1 MLNISSALAAE
12 FKLTQAQVA
21 ATIELIDDGN
31 TVPFIARYRKEATGG
46 IDDVTLREMCG
57 RLTYLRNLEAR
68 KAEVLRL
75 VDEQGKLTPELRAE
89 IESAAVTQRVEDLYK
104 PYKKKRATRASKA
117 RDAGLGPLAA
127 LILEQSLTRG
137 EPLEI
142 AAGYLNTEAG
152 YGTPELALQGALDI
166 IAEQVADDAEYTAL
180 LRGFTRKVGSIVSA
194 AADAGEKTVYETYY
208 DFSEPILKIP
218 NHRVLAI
225 NRGEKEGK
233 LRVKVQTDANVT
245 TGMLERRVIKRP
257 SIFTEL
263 LKITLADS
271 YKRLIAPSLERETR
285 NELTERAEADAI
297 KVFAKNTENL
307 LLTPPVRGARVIAID
322 PGYRTG
328 CKVAVLDERGKLL
341 EYTTIYPTPPKSDV
355 AGAVRVLAQYADKY
369 DVNVIVIG
377 NGTGSRETE
386 EAVTDFIDKSGK
398 DIKYTIVNEA
408 GASVYSAS
416 KLASEEYPDLD
427 VTTRGAM
434 SLGRRLQDPLAE
446 LVKIPPK
453 SIGVGQYQHDL
464 NQTALDTALTGV
476 VENVVNRVGVDL
488 NTASA
493 SLLGYVAGI
502 GAAVAKNIVAYR
514 ETNGAFTNRGQLKK
528 VSKLGDKAFGQC
540 AGFLRIS
547 GAGNPLD
554 GTAVHPESYAI
565 ATEILKRADVKPE
578 AITNGGVFDISER
591 VGDPSA
597 MAAELGAGLPTV
609 RDIIAELQ
617 KPGRDIRADA
627 PPVIFSRSVKS
638 LDDLAV
644 GMELAGTVRNVVDFG
659 AFVDIGVKQDGL
671 VHVSRMANRF
681 VKHPSEV
688 VAVGDTVKVWVE
700 SIDKERGKIGLTM
713 VEVKP

>member
-1 MLNISSALAAE
+1 MPKISSALAAE

-46 IDDVTLREMCG
+46 IDDVTLREVCE

-68 KAEVLRL
+68 KAEVMRL
-75 VDEQGKLTPELRAE
+75 VDEQGRLTPELRAE
-89 IESAAVTQRVEDLYK
+89 IEAAEAMRRVEDLYK

-117 RDAGLGPLAA
+117 RDAGLEPLAA
-127 LILEQSLTRG
+127 IIWEQSATRG

-152 YGTPELALQGALDI
+152 YDTPELALQGALDI
-166 IAEQVADDAEYTAL
+166 IAEQVSDDAEYTAL
-180 LRGFTRKVGSIVSA
+180 LRGFTRKRGSIVSV

-225 NRGEKEGK
+225 NRGEKEEK
-233 LRVKVQTDANVT
+233 LRVKVQIDADVAVD
-245 TGMLERRVIKRP
+245 MLEKRVIKRP

-263 LKITLADS
+263 LKTTLADS
-271 YKRLIAPSLERETR
+271 YKRLIAPSLEREMR
-285 NELTERAEADAI
+285 NELTERAETDAI
-297 KVFAKNTENL
+297 KVFARNTENL
-307 LLTPPVRGARVIAID
+307 LLTPPVRDARVIAID

-341 EYTTIYPTPPKSDV
+341 DYTTIYPTPPKSDI
-355 AGAVRVLAQYADKY
+355 AGAVRVLTQYADKY

-386 EAVTDFIDKSGK
+386 EAVADFIEKSGK

-416 KLASEEYPDLD
+416 RLASEEYPDLD

-502 GAAVAKNIVAYR
+502 GAAVAKNIVACR
-514 ETNGAFTNRGQLKK
+514 EANGAFTDRRQLKK
-528 VSKLGDKAFGQC
+528 VPKLGDKAFGQC
-540 AGFLRIS
+540 AGFLRIAR
-547 GAGNPLD
+547 GRNPLD
-554 GTAVHPESYAI
+554 STAVHPESYAI

-578 AITNGGVFDISER
+578 AITNGGVADISER

-597 MAAELGAGLPTV
+597 LADELGAGLPTV

-617 KPGRDIRADA
+617 KPGRDIRSDA

-638 LDDLAV
+638 FDDLAV

-681 VKHPSEV
+681 VKHPGEV
-688 VAVGDTVKVWVE
+688 VAIGDTVKVWVE
-700 SIDKERGKIGLTM
+700 SIDKERRKIGLTM
-713 VEVKP
+713 IEGK